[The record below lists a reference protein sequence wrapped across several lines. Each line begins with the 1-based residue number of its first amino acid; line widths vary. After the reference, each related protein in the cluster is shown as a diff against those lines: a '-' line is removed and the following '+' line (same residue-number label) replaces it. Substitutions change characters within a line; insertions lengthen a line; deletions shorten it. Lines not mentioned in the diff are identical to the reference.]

1 MKQNNL
7 WRISYI
13 LLLAALLPGCRR
25 EINQQEYLGKVVAK
39 LETIQSA
46 FYHTVNESWNP
57 GDTVATAVHRRF
69 VKEYHNPS
77 DTTIGAAFVV
87 LDPEDHTLLQ
97 FAYDGQMRALVYHEH
112 RGIVIDDFT
121 RRPLPFR
128 PVSPPFFNYT
138 RNILRYALNTEDSIV
153 TEFADQGDHWFFRLT
168 IMEDRQVEFFGQAH
182 FIPENPYFTGDPT
195 SIYEFWIDKSDG
207 LPFKVRR
214 EMAHNISVVT
224 CLDPEFNTGHHGEF
238 NAYAYF
244 PSDYEV
250 REYAAGTAI
259 AAKEEMLGKAAP
271 EWELNNSEGQP
282 VALKDL
288 DSKVLLIMF
297 TGIGCGPCQAAIPFL
312 KQMVSDLDDEDFG
325 LVAIESWVRNA
336 HSLQNYVERNQL
348 NYPLLSATDEVIDQ
362 FSAGR
367 AVPVFYILDK
377 DRIIRKVVRGY
388 SPDSTGAKIL
398 EEVTRWL
405 GKTSAPNL

>member
-1 MKQNNL
+1 MRFNHKML
-7 WRISYI
+7 SPFTFA
-13 LLLAALLPGCRR
+13 LLLIAFLSSCQQK
-25 EINQQEYLGKVVAK
+25 INQQAYLERVIDN
-39 LETIQSA
+39 LENIESA

-57 GDTVATAVHRRF
+57 GDTIATAVQKRY

-97 FAYDGQMRALVYHEH
+97 YAYDGHMRAMVYHEH
-112 RGIVIDDFT
+112 EGIVIDDFT

-168 IMEDRQVEFFGQAH
+168 ILADKQVEFFGKAH
-182 FIPENPYFTGDPT
+182 YIPENPYFTGDPT
-195 SIYEFWIDKSDG
+195 SIYELWIDKSDD

-224 CLDPEFNTGHHGEF
+224 CLEPELNTGHLQDF

-250 REYAAGTAI
+250 RDYASGTAT
-259 AAKEEMLGKAAP
+259 AAKEEMPGKTAP
-271 EWELNNSEGQP
+271 EWVLNNPEGQP
-282 VALKDL
+282 VAMKDL
-288 DSKVLLIMF
+288 ESKVLLIMF

-312 KQMVSDLDDEDFG
+312 KQMVSDLDNEDFG
-325 LVAIESWVRNA
+325 LVAIESWVRNT
-336 HSLQNYVERNQL
+336 HSLKNYAERNQL

-362 FSAGR
+362 FKAGR
-367 AVPVFYILDK
+367 AVPVFFILDK
-377 DRIIRKVVRGY
+377 DRIIRKVIRGY
-388 SPDSTGAKIL
+388 SPDSTGAEIL

-405 GKTSAPNL
+405 